1 MTHLPTLK
9 YADIFYGLRTD
20 QLERIAAVCTELAP
34 EKDTV
39 LFKENSPGDE
49 MYIVARGS
57 IEIQVDP
64 AMIGLSTEAGPTTIA
79 TLRKGEVFGE
89 VVMVDQ
95 GLRSAS
101 AKVAAPN
108 TQLLVIKRGDLLAL
122 CEQDYEFG
130 YMLMR
135 NIAADLAF
143 KIRGADLMVREQLL
157 WRPGEPPDQA
167 C

>member
-1 MTHLPTLK
+1 MTFLPTLR

-20 QLERIAAVCTELAP
+20 QLERIVTICTELSP

-39 LFKENSPGDE
+39 LFEENSPGDE
-49 MYIVARGS
+49 MYIVARGAV
-57 IEIQVDP
+57 EIQVDP
-64 AMIGLSTEAGPTTIA
+64 AMLGLNTSTGPTTIA
-79 TLRKGEVFGE
+79 TLRKGQVFGE

-108 TQLLVIKRGDLLAL
+108 TQLLVIKRGDLISL
-122 CEQDYEFG
+122 CEQDYELG

-135 NIAADLAF
+135 NVAADLAF

-157 WRPGEPPDQA
+157 WRPGNQGG
-167 C
+167 